1 MENGITKTVVT
12 TKKVAKE
19 TRVTK
24 AGTKTKLV
32 LENITGVFF
41 SKIKFFK
48 IVIIITIFLGEWIYD
63 ENHAASSTN
72 KSTTEST
79 TTNGSLDKNN
89 VANAVANENI
99 VDQGAKAKVFL
110 LKKFL
115 GFRYFGYL
123 LIILYY
129 CLP

>member
-1 MENGITKTVVT
+1 MVNKYVYVIT
-12 TKKVAKE
+12 
-19 TRVTK
+19 
-24 AGTKTKLV
+24 
-32 LENITGVFF
+32 N
-41 SKIKFFK
+41 S
-48 IVIIITIFLGEWIYD
+48 LGEWIYD

-110 LKKFL
+110 LKKSTF
-115 GFRYFGYL
+115 FK
-123 LIILYY
+123 ISHNSILNI
-129 CLP
+129 L

>member
-1 MENGITKTVVT
+1 M
-12 TKKVAKE
+12 
-19 TRVTK
+19 K
-24 AGTKTKLV
+24 AGTKMKMVKKKIFFNIPGIIIFYFKTK
-32 LENITGVFF
+32 
-41 SKIKFFK
+41 K
-48 IVIIITIFLGEWIYD
+48 IVLGEWIYD

-110 LKKFL
+110 LKKSTF
-115 GFRYFGYL
+115 FK
-123 LIILYY
+123 ISHNSILNI
-129 CLP
+129 L

>member
-1 MENGITKTVVT
+1 M
-12 TKKVAKE
+12 
-19 TRVTK
+19 
-24 AGTKTKLV
+24 
-32 LENITGVFF
+32 
-41 SKIKFFK
+41 
-48 IVIIITIFLGEWIYD
+48 IITIFLGEWIYD

-110 LKKFL
+110 LKIFL

-123 LIILYY
+123 PINYTIYY
-129 CLP
+129 CSP

>member
-1 MENGITKTVVT
+1 M
-12 TKKVAKE
+12 
-19 TRVTK
+19 
-24 AGTKTKLV
+24 
-32 LENITGVFF
+32 
-41 SKIKFFK
+41 
-48 IVIIITIFLGEWIYD
+48 IIIFLGEWIYD

-110 LKKFL
+110 FKKFL
-115 GFRYFGYL
+115 CFRYFGYL

-129 CLP
+129 CSPQKVVLLYPCIVFLKKFPLKY